1 MPRRQRAC
9 VRHFPLDN
17 GNGVLKTRAHGGFDR
32 AFSKERQ
39 RMFDLTGKVA
49 LVTGGSRGI
58 GRAAAVALAK
68 QGAQVVI
75 NYVSNEGAARE
86 VADAITAAG
95 GKAEIV
101 QFDVASGDAA
111 EKAIAEVA
119 KRLGRLDILVCSAGI
134 SIDGLLL
141 RLKDEDFDRI
151 LSVNV
156 KGSVGCARAATKVMM
171 RAKTGRVIFL
181 SSVVGEMGNAGQTAY
196 SASKAALLGVTKS
209 MARELS
215 SRSITV
221 NAITP
226 GFIDTD
232 MTGALTDE
240 QKASINANIPLGR
253 TGKPE
258 EIAAAVVYLA
268 SDEAGYITGQTLRV
282 NGGMY
287 M

>member
-1 MPRRQRAC
+1 
-9 VRHFPLDN
+9 
-17 GNGVLKTRAHGGFDR
+17 
-32 AFSKERQ
+32 
-39 RMFDLTGKVA
+39 MFDLTGKVA

-58 GRAAAVALAK
+58 GRAAALSLGK

-86 VADAITAAG
+86 VAEQIQAAG

-101 QFDVASGDAA
+101 QFDVGSSEAA
-111 EKAIAEVA
+111 EKAVAEVA
-119 KRLGRLDILVCSAGI
+119 KRLGRLDVLVCSAGI

-141 RLKDEDFDRI
+141 RLKDDDFDRI
-151 LSVNV
+151 LSVNL
-156 KGSVGCARAATKVMM
+156 KGAVACARAATKVMM

-209 MARELS
+209 MARELA
-215 SRSITV
+215 SRFITV

-232 MTGALTDE
+232 MTGALTEE
-240 QKASINANIPLGR
+240 QKTSINQGIPLGR

-258 EIAAAVVYLA
+258 EVAAAVVYLA
-268 SDEAGYITGQTLRV
+268 SDEAAYVTGQTLRV

>member
-1 MPRRQRAC
+1 
-9 VRHFPLDN
+9 
-17 GNGVLKTRAHGGFDR
+17 
-32 AFSKERQ
+32 
-39 RMFDLTGKVA
+39 MFDLTGKVA

-58 GRAAAVALAK
+58 GRAAALSLGK

-75 NYVSNEGAARE
+75 NYVSNEAAARE
-86 VADAITAAG
+86 VAEQIQAAG

-101 QFDVASGDAA
+101 QFDVGSSDAA
-111 EKAIAEVA
+111 EKAVAEVA
-119 KRLGRLDILVCSAGI
+119 KRLGRLDVLVCSAGI
-134 SIDGLLL
+134 AIDGLLL
-141 RLKDEDFDRI
+141 RLKDDDFDRI
-151 LSVNV
+151 LSVNL
-156 KGSVGCARAATKVMM
+156 KGAVACARAATKVMM

-209 MARELS
+209 LARELA
-215 SRSITV
+215 SRFITV

-232 MTGALTDE
+232 MTGALTEE
-240 QKASINANIPLGR
+240 QKTSINQNIPLGR

-258 EIAAAVVYLA
+258 EVAAAVVYLA
-268 SDEAGYITGQTLRV
+268 SDEAAYITGQTLRV

>member
-1 MPRRQRAC
+1 
-9 VRHFPLDN
+9 
-17 GNGVLKTRAHGGFDR
+17 
-32 AFSKERQ
+32 
-39 RMFDLTGKVA
+39 MFDLTGKVA

-58 GRAAAVALAK
+58 GRSASLALAK
-68 QGAQVVI
+68 CGAQVVI
-75 NYVSNEGAARE
+75 NYVSNEAAARE
-86 VADAITAAG
+86 VADAIQAAG

-101 QFDVASGDAA
+101 QFDVGNGEAA
-111 EKAIAEVA
+111 EKAIADVA

-156 KGSVGCARAATKVMM
+156 KGAVACARAATKVMM
-171 RAKTGRVIFL
+171 RARTGRVIFL

-196 SASKAALLGVTKS
+196 SASKAALLGVAKS
-209 MARELS
+209 MARELA

-240 QKASINANIPLGR
+240 QKAAINSAIPLGR

-268 SDEAGYITGQTLRV
+268 SDEAAYITGQALRV

>member
-1 MPRRQRAC
+1 
-9 VRHFPLDN
+9 
-17 GNGVLKTRAHGGFDR
+17 
-32 AFSKERQ
+32 
-39 RMFDLTGKVA
+39 MFDLTGKVA

-58 GRAAAVALAK
+58 GRAAALALAK

-86 VADAITAAG
+86 VAEQIQAAG

-101 QFDVASGDAA
+101 QFDVGSSEAA
-111 EKAIAEVA
+111 EKAVAEVA
-119 KRLGRLDILVCSAGI
+119 KRLGRLDVLVCSAGI

-156 KGSVGCARAATKVMM
+156 KGSVACARAATKVMM
-171 RAKTGRVIFL
+171 RARTGRVIFL
-181 SSVVGEMGNAGQTAY
+181 SSIVGEMGNAGQTAY

-209 MARELS
+209 MARELA

-232 MTGALTDE
+232 MTGALTDD
-240 QKASINANIPLGR
+240 QKTAINQNIPLGR

-258 EIAAAVVYLA
+258 EIAAAIVYLA
-268 SDEAGYITGQTLRV
+268 SDEAAYITGQTLRV